1 MQRRV
6 PASNFLD
13 LPFPFDALRVFE
25 ESVNDPDAQFHVVPP
40 PPLPRRAH
48 AAAAGASAITAPL
61 AGTIAEIR
69 VTEGDAVEEGQLL
82 VLLDA
87 MKMEHRIVAQAAGG
101 VARVAVGQGDV
112 VREGDVLVELG

>member
-6 PASNFLD
+6 SASNFLD
-13 LPFPFDALRVFE
+13 LPFPFDALRVSE

-40 PPLPRRAH
+40 PSLPRRAH

-61 AGTIAEIR
+61 AGTIADVR
-69 VTEGDAVEEGQLL
+69 VAEGDAVEEGQVL

-112 VREGDVLVELG
+112 VREGDVLIELG